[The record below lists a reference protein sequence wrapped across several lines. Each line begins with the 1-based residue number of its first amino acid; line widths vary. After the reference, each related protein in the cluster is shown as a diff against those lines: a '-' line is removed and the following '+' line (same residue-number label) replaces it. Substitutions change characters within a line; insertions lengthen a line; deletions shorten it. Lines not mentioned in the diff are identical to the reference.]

1 MKNYQKVKLRDIA
14 SFTFGFHTS
23 KIENQG
29 IIYLQARNFNENG
42 SFLNN
47 VDKYVELNES
57 KGEMLLKDGD
67 ILLVGKGMRFFAH
80 CYKKEMGD
88 AVASSIFYV
97 IKTNREA
104 VLPDYLTCILNHTK
118 SHNYFN
124 SIGAGSSIPSIRKN
138 ELADFEINLPSL
150 QVQHKIVEIYDLHN
164 KEIQLL
170 EQLKE
175 KKQVRF
181 NQLINEITK

>member
-1 MKNYQKVKLRDIA
+1 MGNIRKVKIKEIA
-14 SFTFGFHTS
+14 TFSFGFHTS
-23 KIENQG
+23 EIEKEG
-29 IIYLQARNFNENG
+29 VMYLQARNFNEDG
-42 SFLNN
+42 QFLNN
-47 VDKYVELNES
+47 VDNFIAKDKTKEDHI
-57 KGEMLLKDGD
+57 LKEGD

-97 IKTNREA
+97 IKANREV
-104 VLPDYLTCILNHTK
+104 VLPDYLACILNHSK

-124 SIGAGSSIPSIRKN
+124 SIGAGSSIPSIRKS
-138 ELADFEINLPSL
+138 ELADYEIVLPSL
-150 QVQHKIVEIYDLHN
+150 ETQHKIVEMYNLHN
-164 KEIQLL
+164 QEIQLL

-175 KKQVRF
+175 KNQIRF

>member
-1 MKNYQKVKLRDIA
+1 MGNIRKVKIKEIA
-14 SFTFGFHTS
+14 TFSFGFHTS
-23 KIENQG
+23 EIEKEG
-29 IIYLQARNFNENG
+29 VMYLQARNFNEDG
-42 SFLNN
+42 QFLNN
-47 VDKYVELNES
+47 VDYFIANDKMKEDHI
-57 KGEMLLKDGD
+57 LKDGD

-104 VLPDYLTCILNHTK
+104 VLPEYLTCILNHTK

-124 SIGAGSSIPSIRKN
+124 SIGAGSSIPSIRKS

-150 QVQHKIVEIYDLHN
+150 QVQYKIVEMYDLHN

>member
-1 MKNYQKVKLRDIA
+1 MKNYEKVKLRDIA

-23 KIENQG
+23 KIETQG

-47 VDKYVELNES
+47 VDKYVELDES
-57 KGEMLLKDGD
+57 KGDVLLKDGD
-67 ILLVGKGMRFFAH
+67 VLFVGKGMRFFAYS
-80 CYKKEMGD
+80 YKKEIGK

-97 IKTNREA
+97 IKPNQNFI
-104 VLPDYLTCILNHTK
+104 LSDYLACILNHTK

-124 SIGAGSSIPSIRKN
+124 SIGAGSSIPSIRKS
-138 ELADFEINLPSL
+138 ELADYEIVLPPL
-150 QVQHKIVEIYDLHN
+150 DIQHKIIDMYNLHN
-164 KEIQLL
+164 KEMQLI

>member
-1 MKNYQKVKLRDIA
+1 MKNYEKVKLRDVA

-23 KIENQG
+23 KIESQG

-42 SFLNN
+42 SYLNN
-47 VDKYVELNES
+47 VDKYIELNEN
-57 KGEMLLKDGD
+57 KDDVLLKDGD
-67 ILLVGKGMRFFAH
+67 VLFVGKGMRFFAYT
-80 CYKKEMGD
+80 YKQEIGD

-104 VLPDYLTCILNHTK
+104 VLPDYLTCILNHKK

-138 ELADFEINLPSL
+138 ELADFEINLPPL
-150 QVQHKIVEIYDLHN
+150 QVQHKIVEMYDLHN
-164 KEIQLL
+164 KEIHLL
-170 EQLKE
+170 DQLKE
-175 KKQVRF
+175 KKQIRF